1 MADLM
6 PASCCFPI
14 LQNSIF
20 MISTKKTNIFCN
32 LIDQTTEM
40 KNWVDNAQSKTSNK
54 MDLNNTKS

>member
-1 MADLM
+1 
-6 PASCCFPI
+6 
-14 LQNSIF
+14 